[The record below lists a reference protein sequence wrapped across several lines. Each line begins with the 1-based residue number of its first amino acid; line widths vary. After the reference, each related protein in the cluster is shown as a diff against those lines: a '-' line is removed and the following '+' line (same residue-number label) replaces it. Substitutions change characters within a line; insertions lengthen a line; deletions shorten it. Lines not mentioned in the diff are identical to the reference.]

1 MTPREDGAPVVRV
14 LQSFPEPRPTTN
26 PYLVLLRRSLD
37 ALPSV
42 ELRTFRWRL
51 ALLGRYDV
59 FHVHWP
65 EVLLDAQTPVRVLR
79 RRVLVA
85 LLLLRLRLTRTPV
98 VRTLHNLR
106 PHEGVAPVDAA
117 LLGAL
122 DRRARA
128 CIRLNEETP
137 VPAGTTAVTVPHGH
151 YRDWYAGYEVPD
163 RIPGRVAFVGLIR
176 PYKHVDGLVEAFRA
190 TADRAPDAGLH
201 VAGGVPA
208 DGTAERLQ
216 AAAAGDPRI
225 SLTLRFLDDAE
236 LVDAV
241 GRAQLVALPY
251 REMHNSGAALLALS
265 LGRPVLVPRNAT
277 NARLADEVGAD
288 WVQLYDGE
296 LGPELILRALDRT
309 ALLGPGDQ
317 PELGARDWQAAG
329 VRHLEA
335 YRAALA
341 SR

>member
-1 MTPREDGAPVVRV
+1 MVRV

-37 ALPSV
+37 AIPSV
-42 ELRTFRWRL
+42 DLHTFGWRR

-79 RRVLVA
+79 RRALVA

-117 LLGAL
+117 LLRAL

-163 RIPGRVAFVGLIR
+163 RIPGTGRLRR
-176 PYKHVDGLVEAFRA
+176 PHPPLQARRR
-190 TADRAPDAGLH
+190 TDRGVPRHGGPRTGRRPARR
-201 VAGGVPA
+201 GGVPA

-296 LGPELILRALDRT
+296 LGPEALLRALDRT
-309 ALLGPGDQ
+309 ALLAPAERPD
-317 PELGARDWQAAG
+317 LGARDWQAAG
-329 VRHLEA
+329 IRHLEA